1 MPDPTPSNPPASFE
15 DALTDVESIIERI
28 ESGQIGLEESL
39 GEYER
44 GVALI
49 NHCRTVLLKAQQRVD
64 DLTAK
69 MRPNGGSGGGG
80 GLGTAGAGGG
90 EPKED

>member
-1 MPDPTPSNPPASFE
+1 MPDPAAQPKTPASFE
-15 DALTDVESIIERI
+15 DALADVESIIERI
-28 ESGQIGLEESL
+28 ESGQVGLEQSL

-44 GVALI
+44 GVTLI

-69 MRPNGGSGGGG
+69 MRPNGGAS
-80 GLGTAGAGGG
+80 GAGSAGQG
-90 EPKED
+90 PSEPKED